1 MDHHAIDV
9 DAVAR
14 GLSEFWS
21 QHVLFEANGDLFKV
35 AKGIDS
41 TIWHRHDDLDEV
53 FLVTSGEMIVQ
64 FRDGE
69 VRVGPGQLI
78 VVPRGVE
85 HCPRADDVVHF
96 LIIGPQVTSNTAGGK
111 PAWSATSMDPMG

>member
-21 QHVLFEANGDLFKV
+21 QQVLFEANGDLFKV
-35 AKGIDS
+35 AKGIHS
-41 TIWHRHDDLDEV
+41 TSWHRHDDLDEV

-64 FRDGE
+64 FRDGD

-96 LIIGPQVTSNTAGGK
+96 LIIGPQVTSTAAGGK
-111 PAWSATSMDPMG
+111 PAWSATPPG